1 MNSKLIK
8 QIKKITYDLIG
19 NSLANDFKS
28 VKYDSKTKEL
38 TWEGNDSI
46 DISFVLKSESYENI
60 YNECLKRRAYNFCLI
75 DGSLIQMMY
84 RLDKRAKNI
93 IAHRLAYLPNP
104 NIELFSNNDNFEED
118 YYDSLDLFSE
128 FIDKSSQPIPIRFDY
143 DDSQEI
149 YKECFHTYSHLTLG
163 NYKDC
168 RIPVSTPISPYKF
181 IDFILRNFYSKKYI
195 DFFEQCDLKFD
206 NLLSEN
212 EKKILHINS

>member
-8 QIKKITYDLIG
+8 QMNKITYDLIG
-19 NSLANDFKS
+19 ISLANDTNSASFNS
-28 VKYDSKTKEL
+28 RTKEL
-38 TWEGNDSI
+38 AWTGNDSI
-46 DISFVLKSESYENI
+46 DISFVLKSESYEDI
-60 YNECLKRRAYNFCLI
+60 YRECLKRRAYNICFI
-75 DGSLIQMMY
+75 DGALIQIMY
-84 RLDKRAKNI
+84 RLDKRNKNI

-128 FIDKSSQPIPIRFDY
+128 FIDKSSQPIPVRFDY
-143 DDSQEI
+143 DNSQEL
-149 YKECFHTYSHLTLG
+149 YKECIHTYSHLTLG

-181 IDFILRNFYSKKYI
+181 IDFILRNFYARKYI
-195 DFFEQCDLKFD
+195 DFFKQCDLRFD

-212 EKKILHINS
+212 EKKIFHINC